1 MLNDFKFERLI
12 DLMMADIPGNK
23 MILILN
29 IWEW

>member
-1 MLNDFKFERLI
+1 MYYDFKCERLI
-12 DLMMADIPGNK
+12 DLMMDDIPGNK